1 MTDSLSTR
9 HMFVRV
15 KKVGSRRYAY
25 LVDGVRERRSVRQ
38 RTLCYLGPVSKLVS
52 GIPNNTRKQV
62 EKRFQVDW
70 DRMNDQLRR
79 IPLTFEE
86 LSMAR
91 RHQYAVSIRTRRA
104 GFRGRGDMPR
114 ARGELS
120 GLSRLAAI
128 SFREMFEQ
136 IGEREYRMR

>member
-1 MTDSLSTR
+1 
-9 HMFVRV
+9 MFLRV
-15 KKVGSRRYAY
+15 KEVGSRRYAY
-25 LVDGVRERRSVRQ
+25 LVDGVREGRRIRQ

-52 GIPNNTRKQV
+52 GIPDNTRKKV
-62 EKRFQVDW
+62 EKRFQVNW
-70 DRMNDQLRR
+70 DRVNDQLRR

-91 RHQYAVSIRTRRA
+91 RDQYATSIRTRQTGSRSQ
-104 GFRGRGDMPR
+104 GDLPR

-120 GLSRLAAI
+120 ALSRLAGI
-128 SFREMFEQ
+128 RFREMFEQ

>member
-1 MTDSLSTR
+1 
-9 HMFVRV
+9 MFVRV

-52 GIPNNTRKQV
+52 GIPDNTRRKV

-91 RHQYAVSIRTRRA
+91 RDQYATSIRTRQA
-104 GFRGRGDMPR
+104 GFRSQGNLPR
-114 ARGELS
+114 AKGELS
-120 GLSRLAAI
+120 VLSKLAGI
-128 SFREMFEQ
+128 RFREMFEQ
-136 IGEREYRMR
+136 VGEREYRMR

>member
-1 MTDSLSTR
+1 
-9 HMFVRV
+9 MFVRV

-38 RTLCYLGPVSKLVS
+38 RTLCYLGPVSKLAS
-52 GIPNNTRKQV
+52 GVPDDARKKVERLIP
-62 EKRFQVDW
+62 VDW
-70 DRMNDQLRR
+70 DRVNDQLRR

-91 RHQYAVSIRTRRA
+91 RDQYAVSIRTRRQ
-104 GFRGRGDMPR
+104 GFRSRGSMPR
-114 ARGELS
+114 SRGELS
-120 GLSRLAAI
+120 VLSRLAAI
-128 SFREMFEQ
+128 RFREMFEQ

>member
-1 MTDSLSTR
+1 
-9 HMFVRV
+9 MFVRV

-25 LVDGVRERRSVRQ
+25 LVNGVRERGRVRQ
-38 RTLCYLGPVSKLVS
+38 RTLCYLGPISKLVF
-52 GIPNNTRKQV
+52 GIPDNTRKKV

-70 DRMNDQLRR
+70 FRMNDQLRR

-91 RHQYAVSIRTRRA
+91 RDQYPVSIRTRRA
-104 GFRGRGDMPR
+104 GFRSQGDLPR
-114 ARGELS
+114 DKGELS
-120 GLSRLAAI
+120 VLSRLVAI
-128 SFREMFEQ
+128 RFREMFEE

>member
-1 MTDSLSTR
+1 
-9 HMFVRV
+9 MFVRV

-25 LVDGVRERRSVRQ
+25 LVDGVRERKRVRQ
-38 RTLCYLGPVSKLVS
+38 RTLCYLGPFSKLVS
-52 GIPNNTRKQV
+52 GIPVNTRKKV

-70 DRMNDQLRR
+70 DRINNQLRG

-91 RHQYAVSIRTRRA
+91 RDQYAVSIRTRQTGSRSQ
-104 GFRGRGDMPR
+104 GDLPR

-120 GLSRLAAI
+120 ALSRLVGI
-128 SFREMFEQ
+128 RFREMFEQ

>member
-1 MTDSLSTR
+1 
-9 HMFVRV
+9 MFVRV

-52 GIPNNTRKQV
+52 GIPDDTRKKV

-91 RHQYAVSIRTRRA
+91 RNQYATSIRTRQE
-104 GFRGRGDMPR
+104 GFRSKGNLPR
-114 ARGELS
+114 AKGELS
-120 GLSRLAAI
+120 VLSTLVALR
-128 SFREMFEQ
+128 FREMFEQ

>member
-1 MTDSLSTR
+1 
-9 HMFVRV
+9 MFVRL

-52 GIPNNTRKQV
+52 GIPDNTRKEV
-62 EKRFQVDW
+62 EKRLQVDW
-70 DRMNDQLRR
+70 DRINDQLRR

-91 RHQYAVSIRTRRA
+91 RDQYAVSIRTRQTGSRSQ
-104 GFRGRGDMPR
+104 GDLPR

-120 GLSRLAAI
+120 ALSRLVGI
-128 SFREMFEQ
+128 RFREMFEQ